1 MIRASMLEVR
11 VETLWLLGTA
21 GCHRCDALRP
31 AAGAAARALGFRL
44 EVVEIMDDEALL
56 ARFETQIPVLYRP
69 STDQALPGPFTLP
82 EALAFLQ
89 APA

>member
-1 MIRASMLEVR
+1 

-21 GCHRCDALRP
+21 GCHLCEALHPTAER
-31 AAGAAARALGFRL
+31 AARALGFHL
-44 EVVEIMDDEALL
+44 EGVEIMDHEALL

-82 EALAFLQ
+82 QALAFLQ
-89 APA
+89 GPS